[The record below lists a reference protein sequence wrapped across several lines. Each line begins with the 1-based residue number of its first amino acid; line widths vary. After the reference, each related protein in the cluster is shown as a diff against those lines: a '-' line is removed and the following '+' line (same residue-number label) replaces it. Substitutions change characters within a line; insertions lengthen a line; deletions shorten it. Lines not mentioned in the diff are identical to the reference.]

1 MAQDFD
7 REKKASDADAVF
19 NGRIPPNSLEAERAV
34 LGAMLLSEDAF
45 HEVLEMLQSKHF
57 YAPSH
62 RKVFDSMASLSP
74 TGKPIDLVI
83 VMEDLKAKG
92 QLDAVGGV
100 SYLSDLTEE
109 VPSIKNVA
117 HYAKLVED
125 RYRLRELG
133 RALME
138 VTENVFNGVGV
149 DEAYGEAEGK
159 LSRLS
164 DERLKNEVSDFSDM
178 LAEALSGFEERQHG
192 NLSDVGIV
200 PPWPVMRKFI
210 HGFKPGEMVVI
221 AARPSM
227 GKTSFALN
235 LMNDMAI
242 HQNVPVLMFSLEM
255 TASQIANNMLCID
268 AEMDGNEWRKPTKPI
283 ESDERQRVMDSV
295 SRLSNSAIL
304 LDDDPDLRPTLL
316 RAKARRMKRDKGLG
330 AIFIDYLQLMN
341 DDPGNL
347 SKQDGRTQEMANISR
362 SLKAIAK
369 EFEVPIFAL
378 AQLNRT
384 VESRAEKVPRMSDLR
399 ESGSIE
405 QDADVVILLNRPEY
419 YSIDKN
425 NPTRPGEAD
434 IIIAKNRHGDV
445 GTAEMMFIK
454 NKMTFAEKNQD
465 D

>member
-1 MAQDFD
+1 MAPFKDQQRTKD
-7 REKKASDADAVF
+7 ETAIF
-19 NGRIPPNSLEAERAV
+19 NGRVPPNSLEAERAV
-34 LGAMLLSEDAF
+34 LGAMLLNEDAY
-45 HEVLEMLQSKHF
+45 HEMLEMLQEKQF

-62 RKVFDSMASLSP
+62 RKIYAVMASLSP
-74 TGKPIDLVI
+74 KGKPVDLVI
-83 VMEDLKAKG
+83 VMEALKSIG
-92 QLDAVGGV
+92 ELESIGGAT
-100 SYLSDLTEE
+100 YLSDLTEE

-117 HYAKLVED
+117 HYGRIVEE
-125 RYRLRELG
+125 RYRVRELG
-133 RALME
+133 KALME
-138 VTENVFNGVGV
+138 VTEAVFSGASV
-149 DEAYGEAEGK
+149 DEVYGEAEGK

-164 DERLKNEVSDFSDM
+164 DERLKNTVSDFPDM
-178 LAEALSGFEERQHG
+178 LIEALSGFEERQHG
-192 NLSDVGIV
+192 NMSDVGLV
-200 PPWPVMRKFI
+200 PPWPVMRRFI
-210 HGFKPGEMVVI
+210 HGFKPGEMIVI

-235 LMNDMAI
+235 LINDMAI
-242 HQNVPVLMFSLEM
+242 HQKIPILMFSLEM
-255 TASQIANNMLCID
+255 TSMQIANNMLCID
-268 AEMDGNEWRKPTKPI
+268 GDMDGNEWRKPSGPI
-283 ESDERQRVMDSV
+283 KDGPRQRIMDAV
-295 SRLSNSAIL
+295 SRLSNATIVI
-304 LDDDPDLRPTLL
+304 DDDPVLRPTLL

-425 NPTRPGEAD
+425 NPIRPGEAD
-434 IIIAKNRHGDV
+434 VIIAKNRHGDV
-445 GTAEMMFIK
+445 GTAEMVFVK
-454 NKMTFAEKNQD
+454 NKMTFAEKQRD
-465 D
+465 H